1 MSLRRKKTNS
11 VSLKK
16 ADNETQSK
24 PRTSINVEVIGKRAS
39 VVAYIFMLG
48 AIGSI
53 FALSW
58 EGLTHFGQEVLGLDG
73 WMVHIVPGSLDGAV
87 IMFGCM
93 AIVSMIDN
101 ENASGLRF
109 LVQFFAVVSAV
120 FNGYQGWKGAT
131 GDNRY
136 FAGAYYAGL
145 SILVALISHWMFR
158 RIRRAA
164 RIDSGTLN
172 VGTAHFPLT
181 EWMKFPFR
189 RWGARTLALEYG
201 ITDPRVAVTLEAS
214 LKNRIDPRIMLA
226 LEAHGKDPETRL
238 YEFFLTPDGIN
249 VGEKQGKGKR
259 RKTDAQL
266 LTDSQTT
273 EILKGLLTG
282 EKVDEKPL
290 LTSEKV
296 AINGEKM
303 GSHAGKAISLDDGHD
318 ESSNEPD
325 TTSAPGENGEN
336 SREKIDKPV
345 ISAGQEGLCALC
357 GSTGSQVDPSACRH
371 VENVS
376 AMRSGEEAARFAMRY
391 VGTDNGMDVVRWL
404 QSHGS
409 KSSQG
414 TIYRWWNAA
423 LKSPSLRLV
432 NEKNG

>member
-1 MSLRRKKTNS
+1 MSLRRKKAEP

-16 ADNETQSK
+16 ATNEVRSK
-24 PRTSINVEVIGKRAS
+24 PRTSIDVEAIGKRAS
-39 VVAYIFMLG
+39 IVAYVFMLG

-172 VGTAHFPLT
+172 VGTAHFPLA
-181 EWMKFPFR
+181 EWVRFPNR
-189 RWGARTLALEYG
+189 RRKARTLALEYG
-201 ITDPRVAVTLEAS
+201 ISDPRVAITLEAS
-214 LKNRIDPRIMLA
+214 LNDRIDPRIMLA
-226 LEAHGKDPETRL
+226 LEAFSKNPDTRL
-238 YEFFLTPDGIN
+238 YEFFLTPDQTN
-249 VGEKQGKGKR
+249 VGEKKGKDKR
-259 RKTDAQL
+259 RKADAQL
-266 LTDSQTT
+266 LTGEKRD
-273 EILKGLLTG
+273 EKPLLTG
-282 EKVDEKPL
+282 EKV
-290 LTSEKV
+290 V
-296 AINGEKM
+296 INGEKM
-303 GSHAGKAISLDDGHD
+303 GSHAGKATSLDDGRD
-318 ESSNEPD
+318 ESSNESNAKSD
-325 TTSAPGENGEN
+325 PGENGEN
-336 SREKIDKPV
+336 SREKIDNPA

-357 GSTGSQVDPSACRH
+357 GPTDSQVDPSECRH
-371 VENVS
+371 VENIS
-376 AMRSGEEAARFAMRY
+376 TMRSGEEAARFAMRY

-414 TIYRWWNAA
+414 TIYRWREAA